1 MIAIIDKLYLR
12 RRDPDL
18 RSLEPIQF
26 TPPLEA
32 EVRIK
37 YSTKQIDLFGPKTKQ
52 EMKKKRANCDFMI
65 TRTLIPTLL

>member
-26 TPPLEA
+26 TPPIEA

-37 YSTKQIDLFGPKTKQ
+37 YSTKQINLFGPKTKLTLQ
-52 EMKKKRANCDFMI
+52 EIKSVQNAI
-65 TRTLIPTLL
+65 L